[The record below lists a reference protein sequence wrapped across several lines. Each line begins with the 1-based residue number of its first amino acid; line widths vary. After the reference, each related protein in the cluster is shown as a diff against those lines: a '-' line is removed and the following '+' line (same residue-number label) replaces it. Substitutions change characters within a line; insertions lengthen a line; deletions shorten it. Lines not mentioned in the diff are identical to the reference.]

1 MSYAQH
7 EQTARHERPSIR
19 CGVVTISDTRTEADD
34 ASGDYIRQALVNGGH
49 QIVRS
54 AIVKDEPQQ
63 IVTLVRE
70 LVDAGCQVIITS
82 GGTGIAKRDS
92 TFEAVDALLQ
102 KRLPGFGEIFRMLSF
117 NEIGPAAILSRA
129 TAGTFG
135 ETLIFCLPGSPN
147 AAQVAMDKLIV
158 PELNHL
164 VWEIFRQKG

>member
-1 MSYAQH
+1 MSHAQH
-7 EQTARHERPSIR
+7 ERIAREQRPSIR

-34 ASGDYIRQALVNGGH
+34 ASGDYIRDALIDAAH
-49 QIVRS
+49 TIVRS
-54 AIVKDEPQQ
+54 AIVKDEPGQ
-63 IVTLVRE
+63 IVALVHE
-70 LVDAGCQVIITS
+70 LAQAGCHVIITS

-92 TFEAVDALLQ
+92 TFEAIDALLE

-117 NEIGPAAILSRA
+117 AEIGPAAMLSRA

-135 ETLIFCLPGSPN
+135 DTLIFCLPGSPN
-147 AAQVAMDKLIV
+147 AAQLAMDKLIV